1 MWRWKVAKVVDGI
14 PKRDAAKQLGISER
28 TLDRK
33 LYDLKIE
40 CKQIAVPGRR
50 PLVVIPTADFER
62 VKAEMIPVE
71 AAPAAAAEES
81 TALTTRP
88 TRSAQELVALLR
100 TSLAAPALPLFLDL
114 KAASAYTGL
123 TRAYL
128 RRQIDAGT
136 LKAVKDVGLKVSR
149 KDLDSLAA

>member
-1 MWRWKVAKVVDGI
+1 MWRWTVAKVVDGI
-14 PKRDAAKQLGISER
+14 PKRDAAKRLGISER

-33 LYDLKIE
+33 LYDLQIE

-62 VKAEMIPVE
+62 VKAEMVPVE
-71 AAPAAAAEES
+71 AVPTAEES

-88 TRSAQELVALLR
+88 ARSAQELVALLR
-100 TSLAAPALPLFLDL
+100 TSMAAPTLPLFLDL

-123 TRAYL
+123 TQAYL
-128 RRQIDAGT
+128 RRQVAEGA
-136 LKAVKDVGLKVSR
+136 LKAVKDVGWKISR
-149 KDLDSLAA
+149 HDLDRLAA

>member
-1 MWRWKVAKVVDGI
+1 MRVGL
-14 PKRDAAKQLGISER
+14 RGF
-28 TLDRK
+28 
-33 LYDLKIE
+33 
-40 CKQIAVPGRR
+40 IAVPGRR

-62 VKAEMIPVE
+62 VKAEMVPVE
-71 AAPAAAAEES
+71 AVPTAEES

-100 TSLAAPALPLFLDL
+100 TSLSAPTLPLFLDL

-123 TRAYL
+123 TQAFL

-136 LKAVKDVGLKVSR
+136 LKAVRDVGLKVSR